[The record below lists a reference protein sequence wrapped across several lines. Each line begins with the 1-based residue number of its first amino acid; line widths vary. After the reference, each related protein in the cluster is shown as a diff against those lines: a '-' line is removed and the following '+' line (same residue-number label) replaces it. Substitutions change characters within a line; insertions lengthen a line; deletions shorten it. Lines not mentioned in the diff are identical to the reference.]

1 MDTVRDKLFA
11 VLEPTIERLG
21 YSVVDIEYHP
31 RGRQGT
37 LRIFID
43 SPDGITLD
51 DCGRVS
57 HQVSGVLDVEDPI
70 PGAYELEVSS
80 PGLDRPLRT
89 AADFERFAGR
99 EVKLQ
104 THALVNGRR
113 RFRGTLVGLEDE
125 QVVLD
130 VAGERLRFARS
141 SVDKA
146 KLVPEL

>member
-11 VLEPTIERLG
+11 LLEPTIERLG

-31 RGRQGT
+31 RGRRST

-43 SPDGITLD
+43 SASGITLD
-51 DCGRVS
+51 DCSRVS
-57 HQVSGVLDVEDPI
+57 HQVSGVLDVEDPV

-89 AADFERFAGR
+89 AADFERFAGS
-99 EVKLQ
+99 EVTLKM
-104 THALVNGRR
+104 HAPVNGRR
-113 RFRGTLVGLEDE
+113 RFRGKLVGLEDG
-125 QVVLD
+125 QIVLD
-130 VAGERLRFARS
+130 VADERFRFARA
-141 SVDKA
+141 SVDKV